1 MKLYISTPINARSE
15 ATFQEK
21 YEAARKRVEE
31 IKEQLPS
38 IYQECYDIVSSFDLN
53 PLGTYTEEQ
62 AMGRCIQ
69 AVMESDA
76 ILLDDGWTLSQGCC
90 LEFRT
95 AEIYN
100 KIIYSTSPNNPIN
113 PMNPILPDGFHNKSY
128 V

>member
-31 IKEQLPS
+31 MKEQLPS

-53 PLGTYTEEQ
+53 PLGTYTEAE

-76 ILLDDGWTLSQGCC
+76 ILLDDGWATSQGCC

-100 KIIYSTSPNNPIN
+100 KIIYTIQTNE
-113 PMNPILPDGFHNKSY
+113 MRTILPQPEFHNKSY

>member
-31 IKEQLPS
+31 MKEQLPS

-53 PLGTYTEEQ
+53 PFGTYTEEQ

-76 ILLDDGWTLSQGCC
+76 ILLDDGWATSQGCC

-100 KIIYSTSPNNPIN
+100 KIIYTIQTNE
-113 PMNPILPDGFHNKSY
+113 MRTILPQPEFHNKSY

>member
-21 YEAARKRVEE
+21 YEAARTRVEE
-31 IKEQLPS
+31 MKEQLPS

-53 PLGTYTEEQ
+53 PLGTYTEAE

-100 KIIYSTSPNNPIN
+100 KIIYTIQTNE
-113 PMNPILPDGFHNKSY
+113 MRTILPQPEFHNKSY

>member
-31 IKEQLPS
+31 MKEQLPS

-76 ILLDDGWTLSQGCC
+76 ILLDDGWATSQGCC

-100 KIIYSTSPNNPIN
+100 KIIYTIQTNE
-113 PMNPILPDGFHNKSY
+113 MRTILPQPEFHNKSY